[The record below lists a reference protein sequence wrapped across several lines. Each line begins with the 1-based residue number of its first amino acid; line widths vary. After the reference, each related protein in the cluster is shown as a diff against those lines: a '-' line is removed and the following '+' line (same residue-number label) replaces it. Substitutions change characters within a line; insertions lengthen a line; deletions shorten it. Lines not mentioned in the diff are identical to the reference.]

1 MSIGE
6 KCDFCEYDR
15 GPLVGRHDV
24 CATCHH
30 FDRFQLKKRMPQS
43 QADHYFRF
51 EKLEE
56 LANDRPAEF
65 DRDTALMVL
74 QDLVKYLHPSQNCFG
89 DKTLVIR
96 RDAFEAVR
104 RKYLDKEKTNE

>member
-1 MSIGE
+1 MSRGE
-6 KCDFCEYDR
+6 KCHFCEHDR
-15 GPLVGRHDV
+15 GPLVGRHDL

-30 FDRFQLKKRMPQS
+30 FDNFQLKKRMSQT

-51 EKLEE
+51 EELEE
-56 LANDRPAEF
+56 LANDRPVEF
-65 DRDTALMVL
+65 DRATALMVL
-74 QDLVKYLHPSQNCFG
+74 QDLVPHLRPSQNIFG

-104 RKYLDKEKTNE
+104 RKYLDKER